1 MKRSW
6 FGPVVMLVA
15 VVMVMGVLRAR
26 FGGVAETPASF
37 ASHTTLDAA
46 ISESAE
52 SGKPV
57 LALVTADW
65 CGPCQTLKRAHS
77 RTSGSPGG
85 SASTRSPPT
94 WTAPTAPPSR
104 PSASSACSGSR
115 PSRRSFSSTAKA
127 NSPAGPA
134 SSPRAN
140 CSTGSRARASA
151 ADAAEHRPSRSDDQ
165 ASGFRNNPVASLG

>member
-15 VVMVMGVLRAR
+15 VVMVIGVLRAR

-65 CGPCQTLKRAHS
+65 CGPCQTLKRGALANERVAGWIGEHAIPAYVDG
-77 RTSGSPGG
+77 TD
-85 SASTRSPPT
+85 STTEQAQRELRMLRIEAFPT
-94 WTAPTAPPSR
+94 LVLFDSE
-104 PSASSACSGSR
+104 GEL
-115 PSRRSFSSTAKA
+115 SRRTGVLS
-127 NSPAGPA
+127 AGELL
-134 SSPRAN
+134 N
-140 CSTGSRARASA
+140 WLEGS
-151 ADAAEHRPSRSDDQ
+151 
-165 ASGFRNNPVASLG
+165 GVGG